1 MLRSSLNRSSA
12 STQQGFRASPPRKA
26 SFSPPPRGSTASIR
40 DTRSSSRRSPQR
52 DYTSPQ
58 RDFTSPQRDYKSPQ
72 RDYRSPQRD
81 YTSPFN
87 KEVDIIHSR
96 TESRLSS
103 SGSDASLPSMM
114 QPISRTCSSI
124 MSTSRMSK
132 FCHECGSKFPF
143 ESAKFCVECGVRR
156 LAV

>member
-1 MLRSSLNRSSA
+1 MFTNDKMSILRSSLNRSSA
-12 STQQGFRASPPRKA
+12 STQQGFRASPSRKV
-26 SFSPPPRGSTASIR
+26 SSSPPPRGST
-40 DTRSSSRRSPQR
+40 TRRSPQG
-52 DYTSPQ
+52 
-58 RDFTSPQRDYKSPQ
+58 DYKSPQ
-72 RDYRSPQRD
+72 REYKSPQRDFKSPQRD
-81 YTSPFN
+81 YISPFN
-87 KEVDIIHSR
+87 KEIDMNQSR
-96 TESRLSS
+96 AESRLSS

-156 LAV
+156 LAI